1 MLATTAAMIE
11 QFNKNNIEILRDMG
25 YVVDVAGNFE
35 TGNPISDKKID
46 EFKYWIEMGNGKW
59 IQIPATRNP
68 LDIRGLFQS
77 VRILIRENKKNKYEF
92 LHCHTPV
99 GSVIGR
105 IAGHNMNIPVVYTAH
120 GFHFFKGAPLKNWMI
135 YYPIE
140 KILSRWTDTLILLN
154 QEDYG
159 IAQKKFHSK
168 RVEYIPGVGVN
179 CEEIRK
185 AVIDRN
191 AMRKTLG
198 LNQDDFV
205 IISVGELIKR
215 KNQGIIVETLAEIS
229 NPKVKCIICGKGN
242 QKEYLEKLI
251 VKNNLQDR
259 VFLLGFREDI
269 AALCKMSDA
278 FFFPSKQEGLSMAMM
293 EAMAAGMPII
303 ASDIRGNRDLIQDG
317 FGGILV
323 GPDDKQG
330 YVNAVKCL
338 VDNSDIR
345 EKMGKNNIVE
355 SAKYDRKIIEE
366 KMKKI
371 YEDLID

>member
-371 YEDLID
+371 YEGLID

>member
-77 VRILIRENKKNKYEF
+77 VRILIRENKYEF

-179 CEEIRK
+179 REEIRK

-371 YEDLID
+371 YEGLID